1 MSEETET
8 KVLTDQEK
16 REKLREKI
24 EAAEV
29 RNNERSLGDQAR
41 DALNN
46 ATEFVKERPLTAVA
60 GVAVVALAIGAM
72 TRPGRRLGRRTGVLA
87 ASATDAALAYALD
100 LMDRTQTAGA
110 AALRESGDALEDFS
124 DTLGSK
130 ARKLRRDAAYRTDSA
145 GDALRSK
152 RRKAGRK
159 TSRGLRDLRERFSH

>member
-60 GVAVVALAIGAM
+60 GVAVVALAIGAV

-100 LMDRTQTAGA
+100 LMDRTQTASA
-110 AALRESGDALEDFS
+110 AALRGSGDALEDFG

-130 ARKLRRDAAYRTDSA
+130 ARKLRRDAAYRADSA

-159 TSRGLRDLRERFSH
+159 TSRGLRDLRERLSH